1 MEDLEE
7 EGIDEEVRKR
17 QFLKEKTQLTPLLQ
31 DDSENEIRAGDD
43 SDEPKSKKLKI
54 AGNNAKA
61 PKNDKKKK

>member
-1 MEDLEE
+1 M
-7 EGIDEEVRKR
+7 ITNFTIISFRS
-17 QFLKEKTQLTPLLQ
+17 Q

-43 SDEPKSKKLKI
+43 SDEPKSKKPKI